1 MRTIKLLGY
10 INDRNGLM
18 LSHNMIMVI
27 LVLGLVINS
36 MLGIALLT
44 YGD

>member
-10 INDRNGLM
+10 INDHNGLM
-18 LSHNMIMVI
+18 LSYNMIMVI

>member
-10 INDRNGLM
+10 INDRNGLK
-18 LSHNMIMVI
+18 LSYNMIMVI

>member
-10 INDRNGLM
+10 INNRNGLM
-18 LSHNMIMVI
+18 LSYNMIMLI
-27 LVLGLVINS
+27 LELGLVINL